1 MTELM
6 SCASLQH
13 AAVWCL
19 AVQAADLALKHS
31 RHVQELEDE
40 INKLQEQLDETNK
53 VCAFIFV
60 ILSLCIPH
68 LSAHTHTH
76 TRARTHTCTQ
86 HRGYQNTSS
95 AQCADREKDRGR
107 VGGWVAGVGFLG
119 CVSTGVIRT
128 HPTNCVL
135 VQVWQPNNFFLFSK
149 VSALVNA
156 FTA

>member
-1 MTELM
+1 MCYTVPPPHAYM
-6 SCASLQH
+6 SVCIHTQPQREKERERERLQH
-13 AAVWCL
+13 MHTC
-19 AVQAADLALKHS
+19 S
-31 RHVQELEDE
+31 CSCYMY
-40 INKLQEQLDETNK
+40 T
-53 VCAFIFV
+53 
-60 ILSLCIPH
+60 
-68 LSAHTHTH
+68 SARARTHTHTH
-76 TRARTHTCTQ
+76 TRAHTHTCTQ